1 MLYLTLSVTMP
12 FAVLEQK
19 IKSLPQEYYIQ
30 VENFVQFM
38 LYEAS
43 RKNSLSTGNSI
54 SEKLADVYSKIPE
67 NEQTA
72 TCNATLE
79 SWRELTKN
87 DSW

>member
-1 MLYLTLSVTMP
+1 MFRSRTS
-12 FAVLEQK
+12 F
-19 IKSLPQEYYIQ
+19 SSC
-30 VENFVQFM
+30 FM
-38 LYEAS
+38 RQAEKES
-43 RKNSLSTGNSI
+43 QTSNKSI
-54 SEKLADVYSKIPE
+54 SEKLAKVYSEIPE

>member
-1 MLYLTLSVTMP
+1 MP
-12 FAVLEQK
+12 YAVLEQK
-19 IKSLPQEYYIQ
+19 IKSLPQEYYVQ

-43 RKNSLSTGNSI
+43 RKKSQVSGKSV
-54 SEKLADVYSKIPE
+54 SEKLAEVYSKISE
-67 NEQTA
+67 NEQA
-72 TCNATLE
+72 ASCNSTLE

>member
-1 MLYLTLSVTMP
+1 MP
-12 FAVLEQK
+12 YAVLEQK
-19 IKSLPQEYYIQ
+19 IKFLPQEYYVQ

-43 RKNSLSTGNSI
+43 KKNSQVSKNSI
-54 SEKLADVYSKIPE
+54 SEKLAEVYSKIPE
-67 NEQTA
+67 SEQTA
-72 TCNATLE
+72 SCGATLE

>member
-1 MLYLTLSVTMP
+1 MP
-12 FAVLEQK
+12 YAVLEQK

-72 TCNATLE
+72 SCNTTLE